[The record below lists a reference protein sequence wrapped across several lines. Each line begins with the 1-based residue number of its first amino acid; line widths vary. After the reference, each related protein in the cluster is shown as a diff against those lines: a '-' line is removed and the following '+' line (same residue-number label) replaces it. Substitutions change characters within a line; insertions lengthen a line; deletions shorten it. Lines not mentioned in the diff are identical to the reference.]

1 MLVGVPILAMV
12 VTTGVFA
19 LAVVWSFFLLSG
31 YLALAIG
38 LFYFPVLFSMRHATK
53 KDDQGLKQASLR
65 LRLRLRH
72 LGSRAHW
79 GAISFSPIRYKKR

>member
-12 VTTGVFA
+12 VTTGVFG
-19 LAVVWSFFLLSG
+19 LAIVWSFFLLSG

-38 LFYFPVLFSMRHATK
+38 LFYFPVLFAMKFATK
-53 KDDQGLKQASLR
+53 KDDQGLRQMVLR
-65 LRLRLRH
+65 ARLRLRH
-72 LGSRAHW
+72 LAGKSHW